1 MTQHLAPIDWDLAY
15 AHRTA
20 RMRPSEIREFLKLLG
35 TPGLIS
41 FAGGIPDPELF
52 PADEIQRATAA
63 IFADPAARASA
74 LQYAVSE
81 GYAPLRQW
89 LAAYMGTLG
98 VPCAAENIVITTGS
112 QQGLDLLAKLFLSP
126 GDPLLVTA
134 PTYLGAIQ
142 AFDVYEPRYQTI
154 DPEREDQGVTGLQA
168 KLAYAVPD
176 FGNPSGE
183 TMSEVAR
190 LRLLDAAGELNVPL
204 IEDAAYQALRFEGTA
219 VPSCLALDVARNG
232 DIDRSRVIY
241 CGTFSKTISPGL
253 RVGWICAARALVQKI
268 VLARQAADLHGST
281 LDQMI
286 IHQVA
291 ETSFNGQ
298 VQRIIPVY
306 AGRRD
311 AMLAA
316 LERFMPPGVTWTRP
330 QGGMFIWLTL
340 PEPLDSNDLLR
351 RSLAEEG
358 IIFVPGT
365 SFFTDG
371 RGARHIRLNYTRSD
385 AATID
390 DGIRRLGALV
400 ARQLESARQEPV
412 LAAGATT

>member
-1 MTQHLAPIDWDLAY
+1 
-15 AHRTA
+15 
-20 RMRPSEIREFLKLLG
+20 MRPSEIREFLKLLG
-35 TPGLIS
+35 TPGMIS

-52 PADEIQRATAA
+52 PADEIQRASAA

-112 QQGLDLLAKLFLSP
+112 QQGLDLLGKLFLSP

-190 LRLLDAAGELNVPL
+190 LRLLDVAGELNIPL

-291 ETSFNGQ
+291 ETSFRDQ
-298 VQRIIPVY
+298 VQKIIPVY

-311 AMLAA
+311 AMLTA

-400 ARQLESARQEPV
+400 ARQLENARQEPA